1 MNPNNFILSCRG
13 LSKSFTL
20 HTIDGRHVE
29 ALRGIDLKVE
39 EGDFQ
44 IEQKPKSDWNFL
56 ISFQTEERKYTLF
69 TNSYDTHQAWF
80 YTLD

>member
-29 ALRGIDLKVE
+29 ALRGID
-39 EGDFQ
+39 
-44 IEQKPKSDWNFL
+44 IEIHPGEHVAL
-56 ISFQTEERKYTLF
+56 
-69 TNSYDTHQAWF
+69 A
-80 YTLD
+80 